1 MTGLVVD
8 NFAGATD
15 DTAKS
20 LAASSPRMIFAAE
33 EKGMT
38 KMNKHTAA
46 DLKQMQSLPL
56 DIKIEMTKRRIKEW
70 YEAFDGNVYVSFS
83 GGKDSTV
90 LLHIARQMYP
100 DIPAVFVD
108 TGLEYPEIRNF
119 VKSITD
125 VTWLKPEMNFR
136 KVIETYGY
144 PLVSKEVSKQISAAR
159 RGAKNAILAFD
170 GKDVA
175 GNETEYRKRYR
186 KWKFLYESNIPISEK
201 CCEVMKKEPAKAYEK
216 ETGRKPILATMAV
229 ESALRVRS
237 WLQNGCN
244 AFDSARQ
251 ISTPMSFWTEQDILL
266 YLKTYAVQYCPI
278 YGEIVDENGKLKTT
292 GVSRTGCM
300 FCMFGAQCEKEP
312 NRFQRMNITHPKIYD
327 YCMKPMADGGLG
339 LAEVLD
345 FIGVKH

>member
-1 MTGLVVD
+1 
-8 NFAGATD
+8 
-15 DTAKS
+15 
-20 LAASSPRMIFAAE
+20 
-33 EKGMT
+33 MT

-119 VKSITD
+119 VKSIAD
-125 VTWLKPEMNFR
+125 VTWLRSKMNFR
-136 KVIETYGY
+136 EVIETYGY
-144 PLVSKEVSKQISAAR
+144 PLVSKEISERIYFARKGRKEALMAFEGKTVDGTESK
-159 RGAKNAILAFD
+159 
-170 GKDVA
+170 
-175 GNETEYRKRYR
+175 YRQRYK
-186 KWKFLYESNIPISEK
+186 KWRPLCNSNVPISHK
-201 CCEVMKKEPAKAYEK
+201 CCEIMKKEPVKAYEK
-216 ETGRKPILATMAV
+216 ETWRKAIVATMAC
-229 ESALRVRS
+229 ESVMRQTQ
-237 WLQNGCN
+237 WLKTGCN

-251 ISTPMSFWTEQDILL
+251 ISTPMAFWTEQDILL
-266 YLKTYAVQYCPI
+266 YLKTYAVPYCPI

-300 FCMFGAQCEKEP
+300 FCMFGAHLEKEP
-312 NRFQRMNITHPKIYD
+312 NRFQRMKITHPKIYE

>member
-1 MTGLVVD
+1 MVQAEDMT
-8 NFAGATD
+8 NEP
-15 DTAKS
+15 KS
-20 LAASSPRMIFAAE
+20 
-33 EKGMT
+33 
-38 KMNKHTAA
+38 NKHTNA

-56 DIKIEMTKRRIKEW
+56 DIKVEMTKRRIKEW

-100 DIPAVFVD
+100 DIPAAFVD

-119 VKSITD
+119 VKSIAD

-144 PLVSKEVSKQISAAR
+144 PLASKEISKQISAAR

-175 GNETEYRKRYR
+175 GNETEYRKRYK

-201 CCEVMKKEPAKAYEK
+201 CCEVIKKKPAKKYEK
-216 ETGRKPILATMAV
+216 ETGRKPIIATMAC
-229 ESALRVRS
+229 ESVMRQTQ
-237 WLQNGCN
+237 WLKTGCN
-244 AFDSARQ
+244 AFDSARK
-251 ISTPMSFWTEQDILL
+251 ISTPLAFWTDQDILL
-266 YLKTYAVQYCPI
+266 YLRTYAVPYCPI
-278 YGEIVDENGKLKTT
+278 YGEIVYENGKLKTT

-300 FCMFGAQCEKEP
+300 FCMFGAHLEKEP
-312 NRFQRMNITHPKIYD
+312 NRFQRMKITHPKIHD

-339 LAEVLD
+339 LAKVLD

>member
-1 MTGLVVD
+1 
-8 NFAGATD
+8 
-15 DTAKS
+15 
-20 LAASSPRMIFAAE
+20 
-33 EKGMT
+33 
-38 KMNKHTAA
+38 MNKHTAA

-108 TGLEYPEIRNF
+108 TGLEYPEIRDF
-119 VKSITD
+119 VKTID
-125 VTWLKPEMNFR
+125 GVTWLKPEMNFR

-144 PLVSKEVSKQISAAR
+144 PVGSKRVASNIEYGRKAKE
-159 RGAKNAILAFD
+159 RGDIEMWEHYIC
-170 GKDVA
+170 GKRV
-175 GNETEYRKRYR
+175 NKRTSEIYTYMPLP
-186 KWKFLYESNIPISEK
+186 KFLEKLYKSNIKISSR
-201 CCEVMKKEPAKAYEK
+201 CCYVMKERPLDDYAK
-216 ETGRKPILATMAV
+216 ETGKKSIVGIMAA
-229 ESALRVRS
+229 ESKRREQGWLRT
-237 WLQNGCN
+237 GCN
-244 AFDSARQ
+244 NFGGS
-251 ISTPMSFWTEQDILL
+251 SPKSKPLSFWTEQDILL

-300 FCMFGAQCEKEP
+300 FCMFGVQCEKEP
-312 NRFQRMNITHPKIYD
+312 NRFQRMKITHPKIYD

>member
-1 MTGLVVD
+1 
-8 NFAGATD
+8 
-15 DTAKS
+15 
-20 LAASSPRMIFAAE
+20 MIFAAE
-33 EKGMT
+33 EKGRT
-38 KMNKHTAA
+38 KMNKHTVA

-56 DIKIEMTKRRIKEW
+56 DIKIDMTNRRIKEW
-70 YEAFDGNVYVSFS
+70 YEAFDGNVYGSFS

-108 TGLEYPEIRNF
+108 TGLEYPEIRDF
-119 VKSITD
+119 VKSIAD

-144 PLVSKEVSKQISAAR
+144 PLASKEISKQISAAR
-159 RGAKNAILAFD
+159 RGVKNAILAFD

-175 GNETEYRKRYR
+175 GNETEYRKRYK

-201 CCEVMKKEPAKAYEK
+201 CCEVMKKKPAKKYEK
-216 ETGRKPILATMAV
+216 ETGRKPIIATMAE
-229 ESALRVRS
+229 ESTLRAQA
-237 WLQNGCN
+237 WLKNGCN
-244 AFDSARQ
+244 AFDGKRRTSQ
-251 ISTPMSFWTEQDILL
+251 PMSFWTEQDVLT
-266 YLKTYAVQYCPI
+266 YLKEYHIPYAPV

-292 GVSRTGCM
+292 GASRTGCM
-300 FCMFGAQCEKEP
+300 FCMFGAHLEKEP
-312 NRFQRMNITHPKIYD
+312 NRFQCMKITHPKIHD

>member
-1 MTGLVVD
+1 
-8 NFAGATD
+8 
-15 DTAKS
+15 
-20 LAASSPRMIFAAE
+20 
-33 EKGMT
+33 MT
-38 KMNKHTAA
+38 KMNKHTTA

-70 YEAFDGNVYVSFS
+70 YEEFDGNVYVSFS

-90 LLHIARQMYP
+90 LLDLARRIYP
-100 DIPAVFVD
+100 DIPAVFID
-108 TGLEYPEIRNF
+108 TGLEYPEIREF
-119 VKSITD
+119 VKSID
-125 VTWLKPEMNFR
+125 SVTWLRPKMNFR

-144 PLVSKEVSKQISAAR
+144 PLVSKEISGKIYYARKGRKEALMAFEGKTVDGTESK
-159 RGAKNAILAFD
+159 
-170 GKDVA
+170 
-175 GNETEYRKRYR
+175 YRQRYK
-186 KWKFLYESNIPISEK
+186 KWRSLCNSNVPISHK
-201 CCEVMKKEPAKAYEK
+201 CCEVMKKDPAKAYEK

-244 AFDSARQ
+244 AFTAKRPSSQ
-251 ISTPMSFWTEQDILL
+251 PMSFWTEQDVLEYI
-266 YLKTYAVQYCPI
+266 KTFGVAYASV

-292 GVSRTGCM
+292 GASRTGCM
-300 FCMFGAQCEKEP
+300 FCMFGAHLEKEP
-312 NRFQRMNITHPKIYD
+312 NRFQCMKITHPKIYD

>member
-1 MTGLVVD
+1 M
-8 NFAGATD
+8 
-15 DTAKS
+15 
-20 LAASSPRMIFAAE
+20 MIFIAE
-33 EKGMT
+33 EKGRT

-119 VKSITD
+119 VKSIAD
-125 VTWLKPEMNFR
+125 VTWLRPEMSFR

-144 PLVSKEVSKQISAAR
+144 PAISKVVAHSVSVAKRNPTGAVYKNLFSPSK
-159 RGAKNAILAFD
+159 RGPYAMYKYAYLMTAPFN
-170 GKDVA
+170 V
-175 GNETEYRKRYR
+175 
-186 KWKFLYESNIPISEK
+186 SEK
-201 CCEVMKKEPAKAYEK
+201 CCDVMKKKPAKKYEK
-216 ETGRKPILATMAV
+216 ETGRKPIIATMAE
-229 ESALRVRS
+229 ESTLRAQT
-237 WLQNGCN
+237 WLKNGCN
-244 AFDSARQ
+244 AFDGKRH
-251 ISTPMSFWTEQDILL
+251 ISQPMAFWTEQDILL
-266 YLKTYAVQYCPI
+266 YLKTYAVPYCPI

-300 FCMFGAQCEKEP
+300 FCMFGAHLEKEP
-312 NRFQRMNITHPKIYD
+312 NRFQRMKITHPKIYD
-327 YCMKPMADGGLG
+327 YCMKPMSDGGLG

-345 FIGVKH
+345 FIGVKY

>member
-1 MTGLVVD
+1 
-8 NFAGATD
+8 
-15 DTAKS
+15 
-20 LAASSPRMIFAAE
+20 
-33 EKGMT
+33 
-38 KMNKHTAA
+38 MNKHTTA

-108 TGLEYPEIRNF
+108 TGLEYPEIRSF
-119 VKSITD
+119 VKTVDD
-125 VTWLKPEMNFR
+125 VTWLRPEKNF
-136 KVIETYGY
+136 KEVIQIYGY
-144 PLVSKEVSKQISAAR
+144 PVISKEVADAVSLAK
-159 RGAKNAILAFD
+159 RGFKSGIHKLNGENSRGEPVHF
-170 GKDVA
+170 
-175 GNETEYRKRYR
+175 RKGFVKY
-186 KWKFLYESNIPISEK
+186 KPLVDSPFMVGDE
-201 CCEVMKKEPAKAYEK
+201 CCAVMKKKPVKIYEK
-216 ETGRKPILATMAV
+216 ESGRKAIVATMAR
-229 ESALRVRS
+229 ESAMRQTQ
-237 WLQNGCN
+237 WLKTGCN

-251 ISTPMSFWTEQDILL
+251 ISTPMAFWAEQDILL
-266 YLKTYAVQYCPI
+266 YLKTYAVPYCHI

-292 GVSRTGCM
+292 GASRTGCM
-300 FCMFGAQCEKEP
+300 FCMFGAHLEKEP
-312 NRFQRMNITHPKIYD
+312 NRFQRMKITHPKIYD

>member
-1 MTGLVVD
+1 
-8 NFAGATD
+8 
-15 DTAKS
+15 
-20 LAASSPRMIFAAE
+20 
-33 EKGMT
+33 
-38 KMNKHTAA
+38 MNKHTSA

-90 LLHIARQMYP
+90 LLDLARRIYP

-108 TGLEYPEIRNF
+108 TGLEYPEIREF
-119 VKSITD
+119 VKSID
-125 VTWLKPEMNFR
+125 SVTWLRPKMNFR

-144 PLVSKEVSKQISAAR
+144 PLVSKEISGKIYYARKGRKEALMAFEGKTVDGTESK
-159 RGAKNAILAFD
+159 
-170 GKDVA
+170 
-175 GNETEYRKRYR
+175 YRQRYK
-186 KWKFLYESNIPISEK
+186 KWSSLCNSNVPISHK

-244 AFDSARQ
+244 AFTAKRPSSQ
-251 ISTPMSFWTEQDILL
+251 PMSFWTEQDVLEYI
-266 YLKTYAVQYCPI
+266 KTFGVAYASV

-292 GVSRTGCM
+292 GASRTGCM
-300 FCMFGAQCEKEP
+300 FCMFGAHLEKEP
-312 NRFQRMNITHPKIYD
+312 NRFQCMKITHPKIYD

>member
-1 MTGLVVD
+1 
-8 NFAGATD
+8 
-15 DTAKS
+15 
-20 LAASSPRMIFAAE
+20 
-33 EKGMT
+33 MT
-38 KMNKHTAA
+38 KMNKHTAV

-108 TGLEYPEIRNF
+108 TGLEYPEIRVF
-119 VKSITD
+119 VKTVD
-125 VTWLKPEMNFR
+125 NVTWLHPDKKFKE
-136 KVIETYGY
+136 VIQIYGY
-144 PLVSKEVSKQISAAR
+144 PVISKEVADAVSLAR
-159 RGAKNAILAFD
+159 RGFECGIHKLNGENSRGEPDSF
-170 GKDVA
+170 
-175 GNETEYRKRYR
+175 RKGFV
-186 KWKFLYESNIPISEK
+186 KWKSLVDAPFFIGDK
-201 CCEVMKKEPAKAYEK
+201 CCYVMKKQPAKKYEK
-216 ETGRKPILATMAV
+216 VSGRKAMIATMAC
-229 ESALRVRS
+229 ESAMRQTQ
-237 WLQNGCN
+237 WLKTGCN
-244 AFDSARQ
+244 AFASARP
-251 ISTPMSFWTEQDILL
+251 ISSPMSFWTEQDVLL
-266 YLKTYAVQYCPI
+266 YLKTYAVPYCPI

-300 FCMFGAQCEKEP
+300 FCMFGAHLEKEP
-312 NRFQRMNITHPKIYD
+312 NRFQRMKITHPKIYD

>member
-1 MTGLVVD
+1 
-8 NFAGATD
+8 
-15 DTAKS
+15 
-20 LAASSPRMIFAAE
+20 
-33 EKGMT
+33 
-38 KMNKHTAA
+38 MNKHTVA

-70 YEAFDGNVYVSFS
+70 YEAFDGNVYGSFS

-90 LLHIARQMYP
+90 LLHIARQMYQ
-100 DIPAVFVD
+100 DIPAVFID
-108 TGLEYPEIRNF
+108 TGLEYPEIRDF
-119 VKSITD
+119 VKSIAD

-144 PLVSKEVSKQISAAR
+144 PLASKEISKQISAAR

-175 GNETEYRKRYR
+175 GNETEYRKRYK

-201 CCEVMKKEPAKAYEK
+201 CCEVMKKKPAKKYEK
-216 ETGRKPILATMAV
+216 ETGRKPIIATMAE
-229 ESALRVRS
+229 ESTLRAQA
-237 WLQNGCN
+237 WLKNGCN
-244 AFDSARQ
+244 AFDGKRRTSQ
-251 ISTPMSFWTEQDILL
+251 PMSFWTEQDVLT
-266 YLKTYAVQYCPI
+266 YLKEYHIPYAPV

-292 GVSRTGCM
+292 GASRTGCM
-300 FCMFGAQCEKEP
+300 FCMFGVHLEKEP
-312 NRFQRMNITHPKIYD
+312 NRFQCMKITHPKIHD

>member
-1 MTGLVVD
+1 
-8 NFAGATD
+8 
-15 DTAKS
+15 
-20 LAASSPRMIFAAE
+20 
-33 EKGMT
+33 
-38 KMNKHTAA
+38 MNKHTSA

-56 DIKIEMTKRRIKEW
+56 DIKIEMTKRRIKKW

-108 TGLEYPEIRNF
+108 TGLEYPEIRDF
-119 VKSITD
+119 VKSIAD
-125 VTWLKPEMNFR
+125 VTWLKSEMNFR

-144 PLVSKEVSKQISAAR
+144 PLASKEISKQISAAR

-175 GNETEYRKRYR
+175 GNETEYRKRYK

-201 CCEVMKKEPAKAYEK
+201 CCEVMKKKPAKRYEK
-216 ETGRKPILATMAV
+216 ETGRKPIIATMAC
-229 ESALRVRS
+229 ESVMRQTQ
-237 WLQNGCN
+237 WLKTGCN
-244 AFDSARQ
+244 AFDSARK
-251 ISTPMSFWTEQDILL
+251 ISTPLAFWTDQDILL
-266 YLKTYAVQYCPI
+266 YLRTYAVPYCPI

-300 FCMFGAQCEKEP
+300 FCMFGAHLEKEP
-312 NRFQRMNITHPKIYD
+312 NRFQRMKITHPKIHD

-339 LAEVLD
+339 LAKVLD

>member
-1 MTGLVVD
+1 MSRYIYAD
-8 NFAGATD
+8 AQKERA
-15 DTAKS
+15 
-20 LAASSPRMIFAAE
+20 
-33 EKGMT
+33 

-90 LLHIARQMYP
+90 LLYIARQMYP
-100 DIPAVFVD
+100 DIPAAFVD

-144 PLVSKEVSKQISAAR
+144 PVISKTVAHSVSVAKRNPTGAVYKNLFSPLK
-159 RGAKNAILAFD
+159 RGPYAMHKY
-170 GKDVA
+170 
-175 GNETEYRKRYR
+175 EYLLTAP
-186 KWKFLYESNIPISEK
+186 FNVSEK
-201 CCEVMKKEPAKAYEK
+201 CCEVMKKKPAKKYEK
-216 ETGRKPILATMAV
+216 ETGKKPIIATMAE
-229 ESALRVRS
+229 ESTLRAQA
-237 WLQNGCN
+237 WLKNGCN
-244 AFDSARQ
+244 AFDGKRH
-251 ISTPMSFWTEQDILL
+251 ISQPMAFWTEQDILL
-266 YLKTYAVQYCPI
+266 YLKTYAVPYCPI
-278 YGEIVDENGKLKTT
+278 YGKIVDGNGKLKTT
-292 GVSRTGCM
+292 GASRTGCM
-300 FCMFGAQCEKEP
+300 FCAFGAHLEKEP
-312 NRFQRMNITHPKIYD
+312 NRFQRMKITHPKIHG